1 MESVSEE
8 SEPVHF
14 GAVAVQATVV
24 DDFEICGTALVSG
37 TTARSPEIVGTASDE
52 AASASSPSRY
62 ETERKCVGY
71 VTVSCLSPP
80 QPAGFVSF
88 DIHSGAVGG
97 ASSFSFSVGPEI
109 FGISPNSGASSGGTV
124 VSVLGRHMLDA
135 HASLCR
141 FGNDAPVGAQFVSSA
156 LIRCETGAAYETIAE
171 VSVGSNSLQFTPS
184 TTIFEFERTRP
195 GCCRSARS
203 RECRRAAP
211 L

>member
-8 SEPVHF
+8 SEPVCTF

-97 ASSFSFSVGPEI
+97 AS
-109 FGISPNSGASSGGTV
+109 GTDMGLR
-124 VSVLGRHMLDA
+124 SD
-135 HASLCR
+135 R
-141 FGNDAPVGAQFVSSA
+141 FPGERTVPHGDVPLPVGASH
-156 LIRCETGAAYETIAE
+156 
-171 VSVGSNSLQFTPS
+171 
-184 TTIFEFERTRP
+184 ERE
-195 GCCRSARS
+195 GARS
-203 RECRRAAP
+203 EHGVGFLLQNARR